1 MTRTL
6 VELSD
11 RWDLQDLMTRYAT
24 CIDSRDFNGLDRV
37 FTPDARVSFEASGG
51 PADVYPAVRE
61 WLAEMLPIFAAT
73 QHLMGNLEVSFERS
87 ETGGD
92 ATRATGRCM
101 CFNPMAL
108 KPVEE
113 KDQQVFFYGLWYVLE
128 FVRTEQ
134 GWRIARLTQQQAY
147 HHNLP

>member
-1 MTRTL
+1 MSRTL

-11 RWDLQDLMTRYAT
+11 RWDLQDLVTRYAT
-24 CIDSRDFNGLDRV
+24 CIDARDFDGLDRV
-37 FTPDARVSFEASGG
+37 FTPDASVSYEASGG
-51 PADVYPAVRE
+51 PADTYSAVRD

-73 QHLMGNLEVSFERS
+73 QHLMGNLEV
-87 ETGGD
+87 TLAGD
-92 ATRATGRCM
+92 SATGRCM

-113 KDQQVFFYGLWYVLE
+113 KDQQVFFYGLWYLLE
-128 FVRTEQ
+128 FVRSEA
-134 GWRIARLTQQQAY
+134 GWRISRLSQQQAF